1 MCPDL
6 LENKDFPPDVVARA
20 KRYLTMTKSFGGY
33 THSKGLEGL
42 RLDVGAW
49 LERRDGYSASC
60 EDIYLTNG
68 ASSGVVFMLE
78 ALIRDR
84 NDGVMIPIPQYPLY
98 SATITR
104 LDGTAVNYYLKESE
118 EWGVNM
124 TDVKQNLAEARKKG
138 INVRVLVV
146 INPSNPTGTVLDLK
160 TMQQLVTLCEVEG
173 LVLFADEV
181 YQDNVYGEVPFI
193 SFRKVA
199 RDMGSPVELVSFHSA
214 SKGYYGEC
222 GLRGGLMHLE
232 NFDEAVKAQLYKLAS
247 AGLCSNT
254 MGQALMTAIVNP
266 PIPGDASFESFSA
279 ERDVIMSSLK
289 RKAKLIEQRLNSIPG
304 VSTQR
309 VTGAMYAFPSI
320 DLSGMPEPA
329 DGKAKDAVY
338 CMKMLEETGIV
349 TVPGSGFGQ
358 QPGTHHFRIT
368 ILPDEQKL
376 PQILD
381 RFE

>member
-78 ALIRDR
+78 
-84 NDGVMIPIPQYPLY
+84 
-98 SATITR
+98 
-104 LDGTAVNYYLKESE
+104 
-118 EWGVNM
+118 
-124 TDVKQNLAEARKKG
+124 
-138 INVRVLVV
+138 
-146 INPSNPTGTVLDLK
+146 
-160 TMQQLVTLCEVEG
+160 
-173 LVLFADEV
+173 
-181 YQDNVYGEVPFI
+181 
-193 SFRKVA
+193 
-199 RDMGSPVELVSFHSA
+199 
-214 SKGYYGEC
+214 
-222 GLRGGLMHLE
+222 
-232 NFDEAVKAQLYKLAS
+232 
-247 AGLCSNT
+247 
-254 MGQALMTAIVNP
+254 ALMTAIVNP